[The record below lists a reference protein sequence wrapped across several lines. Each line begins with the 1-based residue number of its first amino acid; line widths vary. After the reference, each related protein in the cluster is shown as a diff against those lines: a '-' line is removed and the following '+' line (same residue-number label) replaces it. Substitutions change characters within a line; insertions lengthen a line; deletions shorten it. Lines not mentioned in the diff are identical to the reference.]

1 MRSGP
6 ARGRGAGRGSSRRNT
21 RRIRWRVESRCRAA
35 PRAGA
40 TPRARRRPT
49 PGGALD
55 GEPRH
60 GRPYPMRASR
70 GRAGKSP
77 TPARCTRAPGFRL
90 HPRAYPYTA
99 TSRSH
104 LGSARTRSG
113 GVMSCGRTRAH
124 RRASQDRGL
133 QPRAVARA
141 LSEDSHG
148 GAPTEL
154 SGEPHSRTPTEH
166 GWAEAGAARLEAV
179 GEQEGVRLA
188 PGQRPELLH
197 RDEARQVEH
206 LALQVL
212 AVAHA
217 AQVEQL
223 GACGL
228 AMWLTQ

>member
-1 MRSGP
+1 MAARRWTMRSGP
-6 ARGRGAGRGSSRRNT
+6 ARGRGAGRGSSRRDT
-21 RRIRWRVESRCRAA
+21 RRIGWRVESRCRAA

-113 GVMSCGRTRAH
+113 GVMSCGRARAP

-133 QPRAVARA
+133 HTRAAART
-141 LSEDSHG
+141 LSEDSHS
-148 GAPTEL
+148 GAPEL
-154 SGEPHSRTPTEH
+154 PGEPHSRTPTEH
-166 GWAEAGAARLEAV
+166 GRGEGRGRAPRSGRRAGR
-179 GEQEGVRLA
+179 GA
-188 PGQRPELLH
+188 PG
-197 RDEARQVEH
+197 ARS
-206 LALQVL
+206 
-212 AVAHA
+212 A
-217 AQVEQL
+217 A
-223 GACGL
+223 
-228 AMWLTQ
+228 